1 MTAFLT
7 TVLTAAALVAAPGL
21 SGGPAFAALHAQQG
35 RAAAP
40 SMDSADSLYR
50 TAREALNRSDFRRA
64 SQLFGRVASR
74 YADADVAGD
83 ALYWQAY
90 ALYRQGAARDL
101 REASKALKAHKEKY
115 PKAGTR
121 GDADALA
128 TRIDGALARQGDAGS
143 AERIGRQ
150 ADAAARDSGCV
161 RSGDDDDDMRVAALN
176 ALMQMDADR
185 ALPVLR
191 QVLARR
197 DACSAPLR
205 RKAVFIVSQ
214 QRSGETED
222 ILLAAARSD
231 PDGEVREQAVF
242 WLGQV
247 RSERAITAL
256 DSIMRNAG
264 SQELREKALFA
275 LSQQNV
281 DRARAALR
289 SVAEDTA
296 QSQELREKAIF
307 WIGQQRSPE
316 NADYL
321 RRLFERTR
329 SEELREKIM
338 FSLSQM
344 RGEGND
350 KWLLGIVSD
359 KRNALETRK
368 RALFSAGQNQASVT
382 ELVGLWTKL
391 DEQEMKEQLI
401 FVLHERRD
409 AAAIDKLIDIAKT
422 EKNVELR
429 KKAIFWL
436 GQSRDPRVQQLLVDI
451 INQ

>member
-1 MTAFLT
+1 MTSYITSIL
-7 TVLTAAALVAAPGL
+7 AAAAIVAAPGA
-21 SGGPAFAALHAQQG
+21 PAGLAPVALQAQQASA
-35 RAAAP
+35 RAAAADP
-40 SMDSADSLYR
+40 ADSLYR
-50 TAREALNRSDFRRA
+50 TAREALNRGDFQRA
-64 SQLFGRVASR
+64 SQLFGRVANR

-90 ALYRQGAARDL
+90 ALYRQGGTSDL
-101 REASKALKAHKEKY
+101 KAASKALKAHKDKY

-128 TRIDGALARQGDAGS
+128 TRIDGTLARQGDAGS

-161 RSGDDDDDMRVAALN
+161 KSEDDDDDMRIAALN

-214 QRSGETED
+214 QRSGETENM
-222 ILLAAARSD
+222 LLAAARTD
-231 PDGEVREQAVF
+231 PDNEVREQAVF

-256 DSIMRNAG
+256 DSIMRNAA
-264 SQELREKALFA
+264 SPELREKALFA
-275 LSQQNV
+275 LSQQRA
-281 DRARAALR
+281 DRAAAALR
-289 SVAEDTA
+289 SIAEDTA

-307 WIGQQRSPE
+307 WIGQQRSPA
-316 NADYL
+316 NAQYL
-321 RRLFERTR
+321 RQLFERTR

-350 KWLLGIVSD
+350 QWLLGIVGD

-368 RALFSAGQNQASVT
+368 RALFSAGQNQAPVA
-382 ELVGLWTKL
+382 ELVGLWAKL

-409 AAAIDKLIDIAKT
+409 GAAIDKLIDIAKT